1 MCLNLPQL
9 LPQHRIGDERE
20 ESRRA
25 EEQSLLVRQKTL
37 HVEIVFIFYMEGKR
51 NRSPQQKRVILAG
64 IWLYFSPNIRVAYK
78 LFLSQH
84 PTHLREKRSWWTM
97 CFTEHLGKTGF
108 SASIPES
115 PPSELTSSKVPW
127 HPLQIFS
134 KVSKMI
140 WWSSA
145 GSTRCS
151 KCGSPLAAPDH
162 SSLAYPV
169 FSMMRSLLTVTPTA
183 AWVEGYNFFSFPS
196 FLTQDVFGT
205 EKPIGGIWWWQ
216 GHLCM
221 SYANIPVEQ
230 WLWQPRRARTVK
242 QALLCALPSWCKA
255 GGSYNISSL
264 VSNSLSLGKVLLP
277 RHLQPEYLASGVLV
291 WHLGSGSAAQ
301 GLIHLL
307 RTWQSSFNC
316 FSRDN
321 GSF

>member
-9 LPQHRIGDERE
+9 LPQHWIGDERE

-25 EEQSLLVRQKTL
+25 EEQSLLVQQKTL
-37 HVEIVFIFYMEGKR
+37 EIVFTFYMEWKR
-51 NRSPQQKRVILAG
+51 NRSPHQKRVILAG
-64 IWLYFSPNIRVAYK
+64 IWLYFSPNIKVAYK

-97 CFTEHLGKTGF
+97 CFTEHLPKTGF
-108 SASIPES
+108 SASIPE
-115 PPSELTSSKVPW
+115 PPRSELTSSKVPCC
-127 HPLQIFS
+127 PLQIFS
-134 KVSKMI
+134 NVRKMD

-151 KCGSPLAAPDH
+151 KCSSPLAAPDH
-162 SSLAYPV
+162 SSSAHPV
-169 FSMMRSLLTVTPTA
+169 FSMMWSLLTVTPTA
-183 AWVEGYNFFSFPS
+183 AWVEGYNFFTFPS
-196 FLTQDVFGT
+196 FLTQDVFGI
-205 EKPIGGIWWWQ
+205 ENPIGDIWWWQ
-216 GHLCM
+216 CHLYMKCVTVP
-221 SYANIPVEQ
+221 AEQ
-230 WLWQPRRARTVK
+230 RLWQPRRARTAR
-242 QALLCALPSWCKA
+242 QALLCVLPSWRKA
-255 GGSYNISSL
+255 GGSSNISSL

-277 RHLQPEYLASGVLV
+277 RQLQPEYLASGVLG

-301 GLIHLL
+301 GLTHLL